1 MFSQAFSPASP
12 ISIMEE
18 ISSRTMSDVIK
29 DFNIDELIDYL
40 RRKDLKLDEDDI
52 KILRKEKI
60 SDLIF
65 FDTTKKEF

>member
-1 MFSQAFSPASP
+1 M
-12 ISIMEE
+12 
-18 ISSRTMSDVIK
+18 IK